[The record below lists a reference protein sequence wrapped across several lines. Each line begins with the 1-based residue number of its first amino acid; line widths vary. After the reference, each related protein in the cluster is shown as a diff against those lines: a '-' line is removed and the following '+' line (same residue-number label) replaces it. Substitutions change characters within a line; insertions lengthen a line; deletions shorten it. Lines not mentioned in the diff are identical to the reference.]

1 MNEQEKINAIALTQ
15 LSYISLA
22 AIRELLRLAGSATEV
37 MDNRTNLRDIL
48 PDISAKMER
57 AIACS
62 DEALRKAE
70 AEYAWATDNGV
81 TVLPIS
87 SPDYPQRLAECP
99 DAPAVLYFKGNG
111 NLNHK
116 KIISV
121 VGTRHCT
128 IYGHDFLRN
137 LMAGLRAYTE
147 VLVVSGLAYGI
158 DIIAHREA
166 LDNGFPTVAVLA
178 HGLDQ
183 LYPSC
188 HRDTAKKMLS
198 QGGLLTEYPSQTTAM
213 KGNFVQR
220 NRIVAGLSDCT
231 LLVESAAKGGGLIT
245 MTIAR
250 DYNRDT
256 FAVPGAVNA
265 EYSRGCNNLIR
276 DNCAALVNDAD
287 DLVKAMGWDDEQK
300 LGSAR
305 QEGIPRQLFDNLDDD
320 EAAIVKILQDTGDQQ
335 VNVLTVKSGIP
346 ISKLLPLLFNLEMK
360 GIVRALAGGNYHL
373 L

>member
-37 MDNRTNLRDIL
+37 MSNRANLRDIL
-48 PDISAKMER
+48 PDISPKMER
-57 AIACS
+57 VVANS
-62 DEALRKAE
+62 DEAIRKAE
-70 AEYAWATDNGV
+70 AEYAWATENGV
-81 TVLPIS
+81 KILPLN
-87 SPDYPQRLAECP
+87 SPEYPQRLADCP

-111 NLNHK
+111 DLNHK
-116 KIISV
+116 KIVSI

-128 IYGHDFLRN
+128 IYGHDFLRRF
-137 LMAGLRAYTE
+137 MADLRAYTE
-147 VLVVSGLAYGI
+147 ALVVSGLAYGI

-166 LDNGFPTVAVLA
+166 LANGFPTVAVLA

-188 HRDTAKKMLS
+188 HRDTAKQMLER
-198 QGGLLTEYPSQTTAM
+198 GGLVTEYPSQTTAM

-220 NRIVAGLSDCT
+220 NRIVAGMADAT

-245 MTIAR
+245 MAIAR

-256 FAVPGAVNA
+256 FAVPGNVSA

-276 DNCAALVNDAD
+276 DNAAELVSDAAD
-287 DLVKAMGWDDEQK
+287 FVKAMGWDDEQK
-300 LGSAR
+300 LDAAR
-305 QEGIPRQLFDNLDDD
+305 QEGIPRQLFENLSDD
-320 EAAIVKILQDTGDQQ
+320 ERIIAKILQDTGDQQ

-346 ISKLLPLLFNLEMK
+346 INKLLPLLFNLEMK
-360 GIVRALAGGNYHL
+360 GVVRALAGGNYHL